1 MLQIAVTGKPNVGK
15 SSFFNSATLS
25 EVEVANYPFTTI
37 DANAAIAYVTSPC
50 PCGELEV
57 TCNPRT
63 GKCEE
68 HIRYIPVEL
77 IDVAGLVP
85 GAHEGK
91 GLGNQFLDDLSQA
104 RALIHI
110 IDASGSTDAE
120 GNPCEAGSHDPLD
133 DVNFLKGEVTMWV
146 YSILERNWPRLIRK
160 VMSEHLNFAKVI
172 AEQLSGA
179 GVFLDDVLEA
189 ERSITNT
196 NYDKWEKDEILY
208 FIEKILEHA
217 KPIIIVANKID
228 TPTAYENIQRLQEKY
243 DQVIPTSAESE
254 LALVNAQKAG
264 LIKYQSG
271 DDHFTIVDEA
281 KLSDKQK
288 AALMYIDEN
297 VLKKYGSTGIQE
309 TLNTA
314 VYDVLDEIVVYPVED
329 EHKYSDQKGN
339 ILPDALLIPKG
350 SNPRDLAYCIH
361 TDIGEGFTHA
371 IDARRNMR
379 ISSEQELKQSD
390 IISIISNK

>member
-25 EVEVANYPFTTI
+25 EAEVANYPFTTI
-37 DANAAIAYVTSPC
+37 DANAAIAYVTAEC
-50 PCGELEV
+50 PCKELEL

-68 HIRYIPVEL
+68 GIRYIPVEL

-85 GAHEGK
+85 GAYEGK
-91 GLGNQFLDDLSQA
+91 GLGNKFLDDLSQA

-110 IDASGSTDAE
+110 IDASGGTDSE

-133 DVNFLKGEVTMWV
+133 DVNFLKHEVTMWV

-172 AEQLSGA
+172 SEQLTGA
-179 GVFLDDVLEA
+179 GVLLDDVLEA
-189 ERSITNT
+189 ERIMNDE
-196 NYDKWEKDEILY
+196 YDKWEKEDMLR
-208 FIEKILEHA
+208 FIDKILESA

-228 TPTAYENIQRLQEKY
+228 TPQAEENIKRLKEKY

-254 LALVNAQKAG
+254 LALVNAQKSG
-264 LIKYQSG
+264 LIKYHSG
-271 DDHFTIVDEA
+271 DNHFEIIDES

-288 AALMYIDEN
+288 MALNYIDEN
-297 VLKKYGSTGIQE
+297 VLKKYGSTGVQE
-309 TLNTA
+309 TINKA
-314 VYDVLDEIVVYPVED
+314 VYETLENIVVYPVED
-329 EHKYSDQKGN
+329 EHKFSDQKGN
-339 ILPDALLIPKG
+339 VLPDALLVPKG

-361 TDIGEGFTHA
+361 TDIGDGFTHA
-371 IDARRNMR
+371 IDARKNMR

-390 IISIISNK
+390 IISIIANK

>member
-15 SSFFNSATLS
+15 SSFFSAATLS
-25 EVEVANYPFTTI
+25 EAEIANYPFTTI
-37 DANAAIAYVTSPC
+37 DANKAIAYITANC
-50 PCGELEV
+50 PCKELNV

-63 GKCEE
+63 SKCEDG
-68 HIRYIPVEL
+68 ISYIPDEL

-85 GAHEGK
+85 GAYEGK
-91 GLGNQFLDDLSQA
+91 GLGNQFLDDLGQA
-104 RALIHI
+104 RALLHV
-110 IDASGSTDAE
+110 IDASGSTDEE
-120 GNPCEAGSHDPLD
+120 GNPGDPGSHDPLE
-133 DVNFLKGEVTMWV
+133 DVDFLKHEVTMWV

-172 AEQLSGA
+172 SEQLSGT
-179 GVFLDDVLEA
+179 GVMIDDVLEA
-189 ERSITNT
+189 ERRYPNQE
-196 NYDKWEKDEILY
+196 YDKWEQEDILDFLEILLS
-208 FIEKILEHA
+208 IA
-217 KPIIIVANKID
+217 KPIIIVANKNA
-228 TPTAYENIQRLQEKY
+228 TPQAEENIKRLKEKY
-243 DQVIPTSAESE
+243 ERVIPTSAQSE
-254 LALVNAQKAG
+254 LALVNAAKAG

-271 DDHFTIVDEA
+271 DDHFEILDED
-281 KLSDKQK
+281 KLSGKQK
-288 AALMYIDEN
+288 MALDYIDKE
-297 VLKKYGSTGIQE
+297 VLKKYGSTGVQE
-309 TLNTA
+309 TLNMA
-314 VYDVLDEIVVYPVED
+314 VYDVLNQIVVYPVED

-379 ISSEQELKQSD
+379 IASDHELEQSD

>member
-25 EVEVANYPFTTI
+25 EAEVANYPFTTI
-37 DANAAIAYVTSPC
+37 DANAAIAYVTTDC
-50 PCGELEV
+50 PCAELGL
-57 TCNPRT
+57 TCNPKT

-68 HIRYIPVEL
+68 GIRYIPVEL

-85 GAHEGK
+85 GAYEGK
-91 GLGNQFLDDLSQA
+91 GLGNKFLDDLSQA

-110 IDASGSTDAE
+110 IDASGSTNEE
-120 GNPCEAGSHDPLD
+120 GEPCEAGTHDPLD
-133 DVNFLKGEVTMWV
+133 DVNFLKHEVTMWV

-172 AEQLSGA
+172 SEQLTGA
-179 GVFLDDVLEA
+179 GVMLDDVIKA
-189 ERSITNT
+189 ERIMNDE
-196 NYDKWEKDEILY
+196 YDKWEKEDMLR
-208 FIEKILEHA
+208 FIDKILETA
-217 KPIIIVANKID
+217 KPIIIVANKVD
-228 TPTAYENIQRLQEKY
+228 TPQAEENIKRLKEEY
-243 DQVIPTSAESE
+243 GQVIPASAESE
-254 LALVNAQKAG
+254 LALVNAAKAG
-264 LIKYQSG
+264 LIKYHSG
-271 DDHFTIVDEA
+271 DDHFEIIAED
-281 KLSDKQK
+281 KLSNKQK
-288 AALMYIDEN
+288 QALKYIDEN
-297 VLKKYGSTGIQE
+297 VLKKYGSTGIQKTINKAVYE
-309 TLNTA
+309 TLEN
-314 VYDVLDEIVVYPVED
+314 IVVYPVED
-329 EHKYSDQKGN
+329 EHKFSDQKGN

-361 TDIGEGFTHA
+361 TDIGDGFTHA

>member
-25 EVEVANYPFTTI
+25 EAEVANYPFTTI
-37 DANAAIAYVTSPC
+37 DANAAIAYVTAEC
-50 PCGELEV
+50 PCGELGV
-57 TCNPRT
+57 SCNPRT
-63 GKCEE
+63 GKCEDG
-68 HIRYIPVEL
+68 IRYIPVEL

-91 GLGNQFLDDLSQA
+91 GLGNKFLDDLSQA

-110 IDASGSTDAE
+110 IDASGATDEE

-133 DVNFLKGEVTMWV
+133 DVNFLKHEVTMWV
-146 YSILERNWPRLIRK
+146 YSILERNWSRLIRK

-172 AEQLSGA
+172 ADQLSGA
-179 GVFLDDVLEA
+179 GVFLDDVIEA
-189 ERSITNT
+189 ERIMDD
-196 NYDKWEKDEILY
+196 NYDKWEKEDILR
-208 FIEKILEHA
+208 FLDKLLELA

-228 TPTAYENIQRLQEKY
+228 TPHAEENIKRLKEKY
-243 DQVIPTSAESE
+243 EKVIPASAESE
-254 LALVNAQKAG
+254 LALVNAAKAG
-264 LIKYQSG
+264 LIKYKSG
-271 DDHFTIVDEA
+271 DDHFEITDNEN
-281 KLSDKQK
+281 LSEKQK
-288 AALMYIDEN
+288 MALEYIDAH
-297 VLKKYGSTGIQE
+297 VLKKYGSTGIQK
-309 TLNTA
+309 TINTA
-314 VYDVLDEIVVYPVED
+314 VYDILEQIVVYPVED

-339 ILPDALLIPKG
+339 ILPDALLVSKG

-371 IDARRNMR
+371 IDARKNMR

>member
-25 EVEVANYPFTTI
+25 EAEVANYPFTTI
-37 DANAAIAYVTSPC
+37 DANAAITYVTAQC
-50 PCGELEV
+50 PCGELDV

-63 GKCEE
+63 GKCEDST
-68 HIRYIPVEL
+68 RYIPVEL

-110 IDASGSTDAE
+110 IDASGSTDEE
-120 GNPCEAGSHDPLD
+120 GNPCDPGSHDPLD
-133 DVNFLKGEVTMWV
+133 DVNFLRDEVTMWL
-146 YSILERNWPRLIRK
+146 YSILERNWSRLIRK

-172 AEQLSGA
+172 ADQLSGA

-189 ERSITNT
+189 ERIMDD
-196 NYDKWEKDEILY
+196 NYDKWEKEDILK
-208 FIEKILEHA
+208 FLSKLLEYA

-228 TPTAYENIQRLQEKY
+228 TPQAEENIARLKEHY
-243 DQVIPTSAESE
+243 EVIPTSAESE
-254 LALVNAQKAG
+254 LALINAAKAG
-264 LIKYQSG
+264 LISYKSG
-271 DDHFTIVDEA
+271 DDHFDVIDDS
-281 KLSDKQK
+281 KLSEKQK
-288 AALMYIDEN
+288 AALDYIDVN
-297 VLKKYGSTGIQE
+297 VLKKYGSTGVQNVI
-309 TLNTA
+309 NTA
-314 VYDVLDEIVVYPVED
+314 VYDVLNQIVVYPVED

-379 ISSEQELKQSD
+379 ISSEHELEQSD

>member
-25 EVEVANYPFTTI
+25 EAEVANYPFTTI
-37 DANAAIAYVTSPC
+37 DANAAIAYVTTDC
-50 PCGELEV
+50 PCAELGL
-57 TCNPRT
+57 TCNPKT

-68 HIRYIPVEL
+68 GIRYIPVEL

-85 GAHEGK
+85 GAYEGK
-91 GLGNQFLDDLSQA
+91 GLGNKFLDDLSQA

-110 IDASGSTDAE
+110 IDASGSTNEE
-120 GNPCEAGSHDPLD
+120 GEPCEAGTHDPLD
-133 DVNFLKGEVTMWV
+133 DVNFLKQEVTMWV

-172 AEQLSGA
+172 SEQLTGA
-179 GVFLDDVLEA
+179 GVMLDDVIKA
-189 ERSITNT
+189 ERIMNDE
-196 NYDKWEKDEILY
+196 YDKWEKEDMLR
-208 FIEKILEHA
+208 FIDKILETA

-228 TPTAYENIQRLQEKY
+228 TPQAEENIRRLKEEY
-243 DQVIPTSAESE
+243 GQVIPASAESE
-254 LALVNAQKAG
+254 LALVNAAKAG
-264 LIKYQSG
+264 LIKYHSG
-271 DDHFTIVDEA
+271 DDHFEIIAED
-281 KLSDKQK
+281 KLSGKQK
-288 AALMYIDEN
+288 QALQYIDEN
-297 VLKKYGSTGIQE
+297 VLKKYGSTGIQKTINKAVYE
-309 TLNTA
+309 TLEN
-314 VYDVLDEIVVYPVED
+314 IVVYPVED
-329 EHKYSDQKGN
+329 EHKFSDQKGN

-361 TDIGEGFTHA
+361 TDIGDGFTHA

>member
-25 EVEVANYPFTTI
+25 EAEVANYPFTTI
-37 DANAAIAYVTSPC
+37 DANAAIAYVTAEC
-50 PCGELEV
+50 PCKELEL

-63 GKCEE
+63 GKCVDGT
-68 HIRYIPVEL
+68 RYIPVEL

-85 GAHEGK
+85 GAYEGK
-91 GLGNQFLDDLSQA
+91 GLGNKFLDDLSQA

-110 IDASGSTDAE
+110 IDASGSTDEE
-120 GNPCEAGSHDPLD
+120 GNPCEAGTHDPLD
-133 DVNFLKGEVTMWV
+133 DVNFLKHEVTMWV

-172 AEQLSGA
+172 SEQLTGA
-179 GVFLDDVLEA
+179 GVMIDDVIEA
-189 ERSITNT
+189 ERIMNDE
-196 NYDKWEKDEILY
+196 YDKWEQEDMLR
-208 FIEKILEHA
+208 FIDKILESA

-228 TPTAYENIQRLQEKY
+228 TPQAEENIRRLKEQY

-254 LALVNAQKAG
+254 LALVNAAKAG
-264 LIKYQSG
+264 LISYKSG
-271 DDHFTIVDEA
+271 EDHFEVIDDA

-288 AALMYIDEN
+288 MALNFIEEN
-297 VLKKYGSTGIQE
+297 VLKRYGSTGIQE
-309 TLNTA
+309 AINKA
-314 VYDVLDEIVVYPVED
+314 VYETLENIVVYPVED
-329 EHKYSDQKGN
+329 EHKFSDQKGN
-339 ILPDALLIPKG
+339 ILPDALLVPKG

-361 TDIGEGFTHA
+361 TDIGDGFTHA
-371 IDARRNMR
+371 IDARKNMR

-390 IISIISNK
+390 IISIIANK

>member
-25 EVEVANYPFTTI
+25 EAEVANYPFTTI
-37 DANAAIAYVTSPC
+37 DANTAIAYITADC
-50 PCGELEV
+50 PCGELDL

-63 GKCEE
+63 GKCVK
-68 HIRYIPVEL
+68 HTRYIPVEL

-91 GLGNQFLDDLSQA
+91 GLGNKFLDDLSQA

-110 IDASGSTDAE
+110 IDASGATDAE

-133 DVNFLKGEVTMWV
+133 DVNFLKDEVTMWI

-172 AEQLSGA
+172 ADQLTGA
-179 GVFLDDVLEA
+179 GVMLDDVIEA
-189 ERSITNT
+189 ERIMDD
-196 NYDKWEKDEILY
+196 NYDKWEKEDILH
-208 FIEKILEHA
+208 FIDKILESA

-228 TPTAYENIQRLQEKY
+228 TPQAYENIQRLKEQY
-243 DQVIPTSAESE
+243 AQVIPASAESE
-254 LALVNAQKAG
+254 LALVNAAKAG
-264 LIKYQSG
+264 LINYQSG
-271 DDHFTIVDEA
+271 DDHFEIGDDA

-288 AALMYIDEN
+288 QALMYIDEN
-297 VLKKYGSTGIQE
+297 VLKKYESTGIQE
-309 TLNTA
+309 TLNKA
-314 VYDVLDEIVVYPVED
+314 VYDVLDQIVVYPVED

-339 ILPDALLIPKG
+339 ILPDALLVPRG

-371 IDARRNMR
+371 IDARHNMR
-379 ISSEQELKQSD
+379 ISSEQELEQND

>member
-25 EVEVANYPFTTI
+25 EAEVANYPFTTI
-37 DANAAIAYVTSPC
+37 DANAAIAYVTTDC
-50 PCGELEV
+50 PCAELGL
-57 TCNPRT
+57 TCNPKT

-68 HIRYIPVEL
+68 GIRYIPVEL

-91 GLGNQFLDDLSQA
+91 GLGNKFLDDLSQA

-110 IDASGSTDAE
+110 IDASGSTNEE
-120 GNPCEAGSHDPLD
+120 GEPCEAGTHDPLD
-133 DVNFLKGEVTMWV
+133 DVNFLKQEVTMWV

-172 AEQLSGA
+172 SEQLTGA
-179 GVFLDDVLEA
+179 GVMLDDVIKA
-189 ERSITNT
+189 ERIMNDE
-196 NYDKWEKDEILY
+196 YDKWEKEDMLR
-208 FIEKILEHA
+208 FIDKILETA

-228 TPTAYENIQRLQEKY
+228 TPQAEENIRRLKEEY
-243 DQVIPTSAESE
+243 GQVIPASAESE
-254 LALVNAQKAG
+254 LALVNAAKAG
-264 LIKYQSG
+264 LIKYHSG
-271 DDHFTIVDEA
+271 DDHFEIIAED
-281 KLSDKQK
+281 KLSGKQK
-288 AALMYIDEN
+288 QALQYIDEN
-297 VLKKYGSTGIQE
+297 VLKKYGSTGIQKTINKAVYE
-309 TLNTA
+309 TLEN
-314 VYDVLDEIVVYPVED
+314 IVVYPVED
-329 EHKYSDQKGN
+329 EHKFSDQKGN

-361 TDIGEGFTHA
+361 TDIGDGFTHA

>member
-25 EVEVANYPFTTI
+25 EAEVANYPFTTI
-37 DANAAIAYVTSPC
+37 DANAAIAYVTDEC
-50 PCGELEV
+50 PCKELNL

-63 GKCEE
+63 GKCEDGT
-68 HIRYIPVEL
+68 RYIPVEL

-85 GAHEGK
+85 GAYEGK
-91 GLGNQFLDDLSQA
+91 GLGNKFLDDLSQA

-110 IDASGSTDAE
+110 IDASGGTDEE
-120 GNPCEAGSHDPLD
+120 GNPCEPGSHDPLD
-133 DVNFLKGEVTMWV
+133 DVNFLKHEVTMWV

-172 AEQLSGA
+172 ADQLSGA
-179 GVFLDDVLEA
+179 GVLLDDVIEA
-189 ERSITNT
+189 ERIMDDQ
-196 NYDKWEKDEILY
+196 YDKWEKEDILK
-208 FIEKILEHA
+208 FLDKLLEYA

-228 TPTAYENIQRLQEKY
+228 TPQAEENIRRLQEQYEK
-243 DQVIPTSAESE
+243 VIPTSAESE
-254 LALVNAQKAG
+254 LALVNAAKAG
-264 LIKYQSG
+264 LIKFKSG
-271 DDHFTIVDEA
+271 EDHFEILAED
-281 KLSDKQK
+281 KLSEKQK
-288 AALMYIDEN
+288 MALEYIDEN
-297 VLKKYGSTGIQE
+297 VLKKYGSTGIQK
-309 TLNTA
+309 TINTA
-314 VYDVLDEIVVYPVED
+314 VYDVLKQIVVYPVED

-339 ILPDALLIPKG
+339 ILPDALLIPQG

-371 IDARRNMR
+371 IDARKNMR
-379 ISSEQELKQSD
+379 IASDQELKQND

>member
-25 EVEVANYPFTTI
+25 EAEVANYPFTTI
-37 DANAAIAYVTSPC
+37 DANAAIAYVTAEC
-50 PCGELEV
+50 PCKELDL

-63 GKCEE
+63 GKCEDG
-68 HIRYIPVEL
+68 IRYIPVEL

-85 GAHEGK
+85 GAYEGK
-91 GLGNQFLDDLSQA
+91 GLGNKFLDDLSQA

-110 IDASGSTDAE
+110 IDASGATDAE
-120 GNPCEAGSHDPLD
+120 GNPCEAGTHDPLD
-133 DVNFLKGEVTMWV
+133 DVNFLKQEVTMWV

-172 AEQLSGA
+172 SEQLTGA
-179 GVFLDDVLEA
+179 GVLLDDVIEA
-189 ERSITNT
+189 ERIMNDE
-196 NYDKWEKDEILY
+196 YDKWEKEDMLR
-208 FIEKILEHA
+208 FIDKILESA

-228 TPTAYENIQRLQEKY
+228 TPQAEENIKRLKEKY

-254 LALVNAQKAG
+254 LALVNAAKAG
-264 LIKYQSG
+264 LIKYHSG
-271 DDHFTIVDEA
+271 EDHFEILDES

-288 AALMYIDEN
+288 MALNFIDEH

-309 TLNTA
+309 TINKA
-314 VYDVLDEIVVYPVED
+314 VYETLNNIVVYPVED
-329 EHKYSDQKGN
+329 EHKFSDQKGN
-339 ILPDALLIPKG
+339 VLPDALLVAKG

-361 TDIGEGFTHA
+361 TDIGDGFTHA

>member
-25 EVEVANYPFTTI
+25 EAEVANYPFTTI
-37 DANAAIAYVTSPC
+37 DANAAIAYVTAEC
-50 PCGELEV
+50 PCKELGL
-57 TCNPRT
+57 TCNPKT

-68 HIRYIPVEL
+68 GIRYIPVEL

-85 GAHEGK
+85 GAYEGK
-91 GLGNQFLDDLSQA
+91 GLGNKFLDDLSQA

-110 IDASGSTDAE
+110 IDASGATDAE
-120 GNPCEAGSHDPLD
+120 GNPCEAGTHDPLD
-133 DVNFLKGEVTMWV
+133 DVNFLKHEVTMWV

-172 AEQLSGA
+172 SEQLTGA
-179 GVFLDDVLEA
+179 GVLLDDVIEA
-189 ERSITNT
+189 ERIMDDD
-196 NYDKWEKDEILY
+196 YDKWEKEDMLR
-208 FIEKILEHA
+208 FIDKILESA

-228 TPTAYENIQRLQEKY
+228 TPQAEENIKRLKEKY
-243 DQVIPTSAESE
+243 EQVIPTSAESE
-254 LALVNAQKAG
+254 LALVNAAKAG
-264 LIKYQSG
+264 LIKYHSG
-271 DDHFTIVDEA
+271 EDHFEILEES

-288 AALMYIDEN
+288 MALNYIDEH

-309 TLNTA
+309 TINKA
-314 VYDVLDEIVVYPVED
+314 VYETLNNIVVYPVED
-329 EHKYSDQKGN
+329 EHKFSDQKGN
-339 ILPDALLIPKG
+339 ILPDALLVAKG

-361 TDIGEGFTHA
+361 TDIGDGFTHA

>member
-25 EVEVANYPFTTI
+25 EAEVANYPFTTI
-37 DANAAIAYVTSPC
+37 DANAAIAYVTAEC
-50 PCGELEV
+50 PCKELEL

-63 GKCEE
+63 GKCEDG
-68 HIRYIPVEL
+68 IRYIPVEL

-85 GAHEGK
+85 GAYEGK
-91 GLGNQFLDDLSQA
+91 GLGNKFLDDLSQA

-110 IDASGSTDAE
+110 IDASGGTDAE
-120 GNPCEAGSHDPLD
+120 GNPCEAGTHDPLD
-133 DVNFLKGEVTMWV
+133 DVNFLKHEVTMWV

-172 AEQLSGA
+172 SEQLTGA
-179 GVFLDDVLEA
+179 GVLLDDVIEA
-189 ERSITNT
+189 ERIMDDD
-196 NYDKWEKDEILY
+196 YDKWEKEDMLR
-208 FIEKILEHA
+208 FIDKILESA

-228 TPTAYENIQRLQEKY
+228 TPQAEENIKRLKEKY
-243 DQVIPTSAESE
+243 EQVIPTSAESE
-254 LALVNAQKAG
+254 LALVNAAKAG
-264 LIKYQSG
+264 LIKYHSG
-271 DDHFTIVDEA
+271 EDHFEILDES

-288 AALMYIDEN
+288 MALNYIDEH
-297 VLKKYGSTGIQE
+297 VLKKYGSTGIQDTINKAVYE
-309 TLNTA
+309 TLNN
-314 VYDVLDEIVVYPVED
+314 IVVYPVED
-329 EHKYSDQKGN
+329 EHKFSDQKGN
-339 ILPDALLIPKG
+339 ILPDALLVEKG

-361 TDIGEGFTHA
+361 TDIGDGFTHA

>member
-15 SSFFNSATLS
+15 SSFFASATLS
-25 EVEVANYPFTTI
+25 EAEIANYPFTTI
-37 DANAAIAYVTSPC
+37 DANKAIAYITADC
-50 PCGELEV
+50 PCKELGI

-63 GKCEE
+63 SKCVDG
-68 HIRYIPVEL
+68 IRYIPVEL

-91 GLGNQFLDDLSQA
+91 GLGNQFLDDLRQA
-104 RALIHI
+104 RALIHV

-133 DVNFLKGEVTMWV
+133 DVNFLRDEVTMWV

-160 VMSEHLNFAKVI
+160 VMSEHLNFASVI
-172 AEQLSGA
+172 ADQLSGT
-179 GVFLDDVLEA
+179 GVRIEDVIEA
-189 ERSITNT
+189 ERIMNDE
-196 NYDKWEKDEILY
+196 YDKWEKEDILK
-208 FIEKILEHA
+208 FLSRLLELS

-228 TPTAYENIQRLQEKY
+228 SPEAEENIKRLQEQY
-243 DQVIPTSAESE
+243 DLVIPTSAQSE
-254 LALVNAQKAG
+254 LALVNATNAG

-271 DDHFTIVDEA
+271 NDHFEITENA
-281 KLSDKQK
+281 KLSDKQRQ
-288 AALMYIDEN
+288 ALEYIDAN

-309 TLNTA
+309 ALNTA
-314 VYDVLDEIVVYPVED
+314 VYELLEQIAVYPVED
-329 EHKYSDQKGN
+329 EHKFSDHKGN
-339 ILPDALLIPKG
+339 VLPDALLIPKG
-350 SNPRDLAYCIH
+350 STPRDMAYCIH
-361 TDIGEGFTHA
+361 TDIGDGFTHA

-379 ISSEQELKQSD
+379 IASDQQLKQND

>member
-25 EVEVANYPFTTI
+25 EAEVANYPFTTI
-37 DANAAIAYVTSPC
+37 DANAAIAYVTAQC
-50 PCGELEV
+50 PCGELDV

-63 GKCEE
+63 GKCEDST
-68 HIRYIPVEL
+68 RYIPVEL

-110 IDASGSTDAE
+110 IDASGSTDEE
-120 GNPCEAGSHDPLD
+120 GNPCDPGSHDPLD
-133 DVNFLKGEVTMWV
+133 DVNFLRDEVTMWL
-146 YSILERNWPRLIRK
+146 YSILERNWSRLIRK

-172 AEQLSGA
+172 ADQLSGA

-189 ERSITNT
+189 ERIMDD
-196 NYDKWEKDEILY
+196 NYDKWEKEDILK
-208 FIEKILEHA
+208 FLSKLLEYA

-228 TPTAYENIQRLQEKY
+228 TPQAEENIARLKEHY
-243 DQVIPTSAESE
+243 EVIPTSAESE
-254 LALVNAQKAG
+254 LALINAAKAG
-264 LIKYQSG
+264 LISYKSG
-271 DDHFTIVDEA
+271 DDHFDVIDDS
-281 KLSDKQK
+281 KLSEKQK
-288 AALMYIDEN
+288 AALDYIDVN
-297 VLKKYGSTGIQE
+297 VLKKYGSTGVQNVI
-309 TLNTA
+309 NTA
-314 VYDVLDEIVVYPVED
+314 VYDVLNQIVVYPVEN

-379 ISSEQELKQSD
+379 ISSEHELEQSD